1 MGKSNE
7 WEVLFDIQRVKI
19 FLKHF
24 YRGDWL
30 MITHSRVLLIL
41 GFFAVS
47 FAAVGVQAGVIAIP
61 DASFETPDLSATPL
75 PYTSDPT
82 GADLAPWSGAAAAIY
97 NVAAYAIPYGE
108 GNVTNPLGAQ
118 CGYLGNQVPQ
128 RPYLYQTLADTYK
141 AGSIYTLT
149 VGAALYQGGA
159 VAIDPNQSM
168 CIQLGYW
175 TGTPDG
181 GVGPTI
187 VAERQIALGELLE
200 GTLQDFD
207 VTTSAISGDAVGQP
221 IVVYMARTA
230 GAPIGRQYIL
240 DDVHLVEVPEPGTIA
255 LLSFGLIGLVAFA
268 WRKR

>member
-1 MGKSNE
+1 
-7 WEVLFDIQRVKI
+7 
-19 FLKHF
+19 
-24 YRGDWL
+24 

-41 GFFAVS
+41 GFLAVS

-61 DASFETPDLSATPL
+61 DASFETPDLSASPL

-82 GADLAPWSGAAAAIY
+82 GADMLPWNGAAAAIY

-128 RPYLYQTLADTYK
+128 RPYLYQTLTDTFK
-141 AGSIYTLT
+141 AGSEYTLT

-181 GVGPTI
+181 SVGPTI
-187 VAERQIALGELLE
+187 VAEKQIALGELLE
-200 GTLQDFD
+200 GTLQDFQ
-207 VTTSAISGDAVGQP
+207 VSTGAISGDAVGQP

-230 GAPIGRQYIL
+230 GAPIGRQYSL
-240 DDVHLVEVPEPGTIA
+240 DDVRLVEVPEPGTIA
-255 LLSFGLIGLVAFA
+255 LLSCGLIGLAAFA
-268 WRKR
+268 WRKRK